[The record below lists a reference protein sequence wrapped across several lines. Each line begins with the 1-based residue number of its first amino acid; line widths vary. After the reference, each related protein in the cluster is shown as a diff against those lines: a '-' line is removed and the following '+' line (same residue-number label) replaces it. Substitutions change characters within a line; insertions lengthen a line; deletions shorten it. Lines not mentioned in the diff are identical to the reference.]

1 MNYRR
6 EDMIRGKVHKLGKN
20 IDTEVIYPARYLV
33 YFEKDE
39 VAKHVMEDVDPS
51 FASKITSGD
60 IIVSES
66 NFGCGSAREQA
77 ATALKYAGIGAV
89 LSDRL
94 ARTFYRNAI
103 NNCLP
108 AFSVEGI
115 SSFVS
120 EGDTLEI
127 DMEKGIIHNI
137 STGGKTQFNPP
148 PPLICE
154 LLASGAI
161 QRYKKMNT
169 NL

>member
-1 MNYRR
+1 
-6 EDMIRGKVHKLGKN
+6 MIRGRTFKLGKN

-33 YFEKDE
+33 YFDKDE
-39 VAKHVMEDVDPS
+39 VAKHVMEDVDPA
-51 FASKITSGD
+51 FASKIKPGD

-115 SSFVS
+115 SAFVS
-120 EGDTLEI
+120 EGEVLEI
-127 DMEKGIIHNI
+127 DIEKGIITNVDRGERIH
-137 STGGKTQFNPP
+137 FAPP
-148 PPLICE
+148 TSLIKKILE
-154 LLASGAI
+154 TGAI
-161 QRYKKMNT
+161 AHYKAG
-169 NL
+169 

>member
-1 MNYRR
+1 
-6 EDMIRGKVHKLGKN
+6 MIRGKVHKLGKN

-39 VAKHVMEDVDPS
+39 VAKHVMEDADPS
-51 FASKITSGD
+51 FASKISTGD

-77 ATALKYAGIGAV
+77 ATALKYAGLGAV

-115 SSFVS
+115 SAMAGD
-120 EGDTLEI
+120 GDTLEI
-127 DMEKGIIHNI
+127 DTEKGIITNVD
-137 STGGKTQFNPP
+137 TGARLNFAVPS
-148 PPLICE
+148 PLIRE
-154 LLASGAI
+154 ILETGAI
-161 QRYKKMNT
+161 AHYKAY
-169 NL
+169 

>member
-1 MNYRR
+1 
-6 EDMIRGKVHKLGKN
+6 MIRGRVHKLGKN

-51 FASKITSGD
+51 FASKIKAGD

-77 ATALKYAGIGAV
+77 ATALKYAGFGAV

-115 SSFVS
+115 SAFVS
-120 EGDTLEI
+120 EGDVLEI
-127 DMEKGIIHNI
+127 DMEKGIIANVA
-137 STGGKTQFNPP
+137 TGAEIHFSAPTS
-148 PPLICE
+148 LIQKILE
-154 LLASGAI
+154 AGAI
-161 QRYKKMNT
+161 AHYKVP
-169 NL
+169 

>member
-1 MNYRR
+1 MKYRR
-6 EDMIRGKVHKLGKN
+6 KNMIRGKVHKLGKN

-39 VAKHVMEDVDPS
+39 VAKHVMEDVDPA
-51 FASKITSGD
+51 FASKIKSGD
-60 IIVSES
+60 IIVAES

-77 ATALKYAGIGAV
+77 ATALKYAGLGAV

-115 SSFVS
+115 SAFVS
-120 EGDTLEI
+120 DGDILEI
-127 DMEKGIIHNI
+127 DIEKGTITNVDRDAQMHFAAP
-137 STGGKTQFNPP
+137 TV
-148 PPLICE
+148 LIRKILE
-154 LLASGAI
+154 TGAI
-161 QRYKKMNT
+161 AHYQAG
-169 NL
+169 

>member
-1 MNYRR
+1 MNCRR
-6 EDMIRGKVHKLGKN
+6 ENMIRGRVHKLGKN

-51 FASKITSGD
+51 FASKIKPGD

-115 SSFVS
+115 STFVS
-120 EGDTLEI
+120 EGDVLEI
-127 DMEKGIIHNI
+127 DMEQGIIVNVDTEARIHFAAPT
-137 STGGKTQFNPP
+137 S
-148 PPLICE
+148 LIRRILE
-154 LLASGAI
+154 TGAI
-161 QRYKKMNT
+161 AHYKAE
-169 NL
+169 

>member
-1 MNYRR
+1 
-6 EDMIRGKVHKLGKN
+6 MIRGRVHKFGKN

-39 VAKHVMEDVDPS
+39 VAKHVMEDAAPS
-51 FASKITSGD
+51 FASKIQSGD

-115 SSFVS
+115 SAFVS
-120 EGDTLEI
+120 DGDVIEI
-127 DMEKGIIHNI
+127 DTEKGIIHNI
-137 STGGKTQFNPP
+137 TTGREIQFSPP

-154 LLASGAI
+154 LLTIGAI
-161 QRYKKMNT
+161 QRYKKMNV
-169 NL
+169 NP